1 MVIICSRR
9 GWFLCRTLSSKK
21 LKAHIGKS
29 EMRRGRVKVYISVG
43 FLHISEI
50 NKILGKVGITNMAYL
65 TTTGSGQPVLILK
78 EGTTRSRGKE
88 AQRNNIMAARVIG
101 EVLKTTLGPRGM
113 DKMLIDSLGDI
124 TITNDGAAI
133 LKEID
138 VEHPAA
144 KMMVEIAKTQD
155 DMVGDGT
162 TSAVVLASELLKR
175 AEELLEQNIHPT
187 ILVSGFRKASQ
198 KAIEVINKTAVPLD
212 INDRKTLLKV
222 ALTSMSSKA
231 IGGAKDH
238 LAEISIDA
246 VKQIAEQRGEKTIA
260 DIDNIQLIKKTGKSL
275 LETEL
280 IQGIIIDKEVVNP
293 GMLKMKENA
302 KIALIDSALEIEKT
316 EISAEIRIKDP
327 TQMKAFL
334 DQENDMMQDMVV
346 KIKASGANVIFCQKG
361 IDDMVQHFLAKEGII
376 AARRVK
382 ESDMEKL
389 ARATGG
395 RIISDLD
402 DLKKADLGSAGLVEE
417 RKIGDDKMIF
427 VEKCK
432 DPHSVAIL
440 IRAGLERMVDEAE
453 RAMTDSLSVVSDVI
467 ENSQIVPG
475 GGAIEIE
482 IAKEL
487 RKYATK
493 VGGREQL
500 AVEAFADA
508 VEVIPRTLAENAG
521 LEPIDILVE
530 LRSTH
535 DKADG
540 KFTGINVFTGKLQD
554 SVANGVIEP
563 IVVKEQAIKSAA
575 ESAAMIL
582 RIDDVITAKAPK
594 APAGGPGGMPG
605 GMGEE

>member
-1 MVIICSRR
+1 
-9 GWFLCRTLSSKK
+9 
-21 LKAHIGKS
+21 
-29 EMRRGRVKVYISVG
+29 
-43 FLHISEI
+43 
-50 NKILGKVGITNMAYL
+50 MAYL

-88 AQRNNIMAARVIG
+88 AQRNNIMAARVVG

-113 DKMLIDSLGDI
+113 DKMLVDSLGDI

-133 LKEID
+133 LNEID

-162 TSAVVLASELLKR
+162 TTTVVLASELLKK
-175 AEELLEQNIHPT
+175 AEELLDQNIHPT
-187 ILVSGFRKASQ
+187 ILVSGYRKAAQ
-198 KAIEVINKTAVPLD
+198 KAIEIIGKVAVPVD
-212 INDRKTLLKV
+212 IEDKKTLLKV

-231 IGGAKDH
+231 VGAAREH
-238 LAEISIDA
+238 LAQIAIDA
-246 VKQIAEQRGEKTIA
+246 VKQIAEKRGDKMIA
-260 DIDNIQLIKKTGKSL
+260 DIDNIQLVKKTGKSL
-275 LETEL
+275 LETQL
-280 IQGIIIDKEVVNP
+280 IRGIIVDKEVVHP
-293 GMLKMKENA
+293 GMPKKKENA
-302 KIALIDSALEIEKT
+302 KIALLDSALEIEKT
-316 EISAEIRIKDP
+316 EISAEIRIRDP
-327 TQMKAFL
+327 SQMKAFL
-334 DQENDMMQDMVV
+334 DQETNMMAEMVQ
-346 KIKASGANVIFCQKG
+346 KIKASKADVVFCQKG

-389 ARATGG
+389 SRATGAK
-395 RIISDLD
+395 IVSDLE
-402 DLKKADLGSAGLVEE
+402 DLKATDLGMAGIVEE
-417 RKIGDDKMIF
+417 RRIGDDKMIF

-453 RAMTDSLSVVSDVI
+453 RAMTDALSVVSDVI
-467 ENSQIVPG
+467 ENNKIVAG
-475 GGAIEIE
+475 GGAVEIE
-482 IAKEL
+482 VAKEL
-487 RKYATK
+487 RRYATK

-521 LEPIDILVE
+521 LEPIDVLVD
-530 LRSTH
+530 LRSAH
-535 DKADG
+535 EKEDG
-540 KFTGINVFTGKLQD
+540 KYIGIDVFTGKTQNSLD
-554 SVANGVIEP
+554 NGVIEP
-563 IVVKEQAIKSAA
+563 ISVKEQAVKSAS

-594 APAGGPGGMPG
+594 GGPGGPGGMPG
-605 GMGEE
+605 GPEGED

>member
-1 MVIICSRR
+1 ME
-9 GWFLCRTLSSKK
+9 
-21 LKAHIGKS
+21 S
-29 EMRRGRVKVYISVG
+29 EV
-43 FLHISEI
+43 
-50 NKILGKVGITNMAYL
+50 NKMAYL

-88 AQRNNIMAARVIG
+88 AQRNNIMAARVVG

-113 DKMLIDSLGDI
+113 DKMLVDSLGDI

-133 LKEID
+133 LNEID

-162 TSAVVLASELLKR
+162 TTTVVLASELLKK
-175 AEELLEQNIHPT
+175 AEELLDQNIHPT
-187 ILVSGFRKASQ
+187 ILVSGYRKAAQ
-198 KAIEVINKTAVPLD
+198 KAIEIIEKTAVPVD
-212 INDRKTLLKV
+212 IADKKTLLKV

-231 IGGAKDH
+231 VGAAREH
-238 LAEISIDA
+238 LAQIAIDA
-246 VKQIAEQRGEKTIA
+246 VMQIAEQRGDKMLA
-260 DIDNIQLIKKTGKSL
+260 DIDNIQLVKKTGKSL
-275 LETEL
+275 LETQL
-280 IQGIIIDKEVVNP
+280 IRGIIVDKEVVHP
-293 GMLKMKENA
+293 GMPKKKENA
-302 KIALIDSALEIEKT
+302 KIALLDSALEIEKT
-316 EISAEIRIKDP
+316 EISAEIRIRDP

-334 DQENDMMQDMVV
+334 DQETSMMSDMVQ
-346 KIKASGANVIFCQKG
+346 KIKASKADVVFCQKG

-389 ARATGG
+389 SRATGAT
-395 RIISDLD
+395 IVSDLD
-402 DLKKADLGSAGLVEE
+402 DLKAKDLGLAGIVEE
-417 RKIGDDKMIF
+417 RRIGDDKMIF

-432 DPHSVAIL
+432 DPHSLAIL

-453 RAMTDSLSVVSDVI
+453 RAMTDALSVVSDVI
-467 ENSQIVPG
+467 ENSKIVAG
-475 GGAIEIE
+475 GGAVEIE
-482 IAKEL
+482 VAKEL

-521 LEPIDILVE
+521 LEPIDVLVD
-530 LRSTH
+530 LRSAH
-535 DKADG
+535 EKEDG
-540 KFTGINVFTGKLQD
+540 KYIGINVFTGKTQNTLD
-554 SVANGVIEP
+554 NGIIEP
-563 IVVKEQAIKSAA
+563 ISVKEQAIKSAA
-575 ESAAMIL
+575 ESASMIL

-594 APAGGPGGMPG
+594 GGPGGPGGPGGMPG
-605 GMGEE
+605 GEGED